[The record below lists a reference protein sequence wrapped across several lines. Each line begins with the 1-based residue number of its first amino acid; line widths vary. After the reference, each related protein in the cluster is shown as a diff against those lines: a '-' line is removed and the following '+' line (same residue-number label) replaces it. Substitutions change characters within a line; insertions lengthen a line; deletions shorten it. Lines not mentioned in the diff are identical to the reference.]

1 MRLACDAR
9 HKTPSDPR
17 LIEPARW
24 HGSCRKYG
32 AGLTATFFMRVFM
45 RLMRFDSL
53 AGAAAAAVLLAACS
67 DSNAPGNAGTMAL
80 RIATTPSRSVTTS
93 AMSPSLVAT
102 PLTFNDGAGNILV
115 ISDAQVVLKQVSFE
129 RADNATACPDGEHD
143 IEHEN
148 RSETHRGGSSVAG
161 GLAFD
166 ESDQD
171 EADDHD
177 SCAAQALGPLLVDL
191 PLNSG
196 AQQQFSIGIEPGT
209 YTAVRFHIHK
219 ANSGAEASF
228 LADHPE
234 FVGSSIR
241 VTGTFNDAPFVY
253 TTSLNVLQ
261 RQRFESPVTVD
272 ESGSADVTLLV
283 DLSTWFL
290 NGGTLINPATAMHGG
305 ANEHLVWDNIKQSFR
320 AFRDH
325 DHDGHADS

>member
-1 MRLACDAR
+1 
-9 HKTPSDPR
+9 
-17 LIEPARW
+17 
-24 HGSCRKYG
+24 
-32 AGLTATFFMRVFM
+32 MRV
-45 RLMRFDSL
+45 LRFDSL
-53 AGAAAAAVLLAACS
+53 AGATALALTLAACS

-80 RIATTPSRSVTTS
+80 RIATTPSGRITT
-93 AMSPSLVAT
+93 AGMSPSLVAT
-102 PLTFNDGAGNILV
+102 PLTFTDGAGNVLV

-129 RADNATACPDGEHD
+129 RADNGAVCPDGEHD

-148 RSETHRGGSSVAG
+148 ETHRNGNGAIGS
-161 GLAFD
+161 LALD

-171 EADDHD
+171 EADDND
-177 SCAAQALGPLLVDL
+177 SCESEALGPMLVDL

-219 ANSGAEASF
+219 ANSGSEAAF

-234 FVGSSIR
+234 FVGTSIR
-241 VTGTFNDAPFVY
+241 VTGTFNDQAFTY
-253 TTSLNVLQ
+253 TTSLNALQ

-272 ESGSADVTLLV
+272 QSGSADVTLLV

-290 NGGTLINPATAMHGG
+290 DGSTLVNPATAMHGG
-305 ANEHLVWDNIKQSFR
+305 ATEHLVWENIKRSFR

>member
-1 MRLACDAR
+1 MRL
-9 HKTPSDPR
+9 
-17 LIEPARW
+17 I
-24 HGSCRKYG
+24 
-32 AGLTATFFMRVFM
+32 
-45 RLMRFDSL
+45 RFDSL
-53 AGAAAAAVLLAACS
+53 AGATALALTLGACS
-67 DSNAPGNAGTMAL
+67 DSNAPGSAGTMAL
-80 RIATTPSRSVTTS
+80 RIATTPSGRITT
-93 AMSPSLVAT
+93 AAVSPSLVAT
-102 PLTFNDGAGNILV
+102 PLTFTDGAGNILV

-148 RSETHRGGSSVAG
+148 ETHRSGSDAVG
-161 GLAFD
+161 TIAFD

-171 EADDHD
+171 EADDND
-177 SCAAQALGPLLVDL
+177 SCEAEALGPMLVDL

-219 ANSGAEASF
+219 ANSGSEASF
-228 LADHPE
+228 LANHPE
-234 FVGSSIR
+234 FVGTSIR

-253 TTSLNVLQ
+253 STSLNTVQ
-261 RQRFESPVTVD
+261 RQRFEAPVTVD
-272 ESGSADVTLLV
+272 QSGSADVTLLV

-290 NGGTLINPATAMHGG
+290 NGGTLVDPATAGHGG
-305 ANEHLVWDNIKQSFR
+305 ANEHLVWDNIKRSFR